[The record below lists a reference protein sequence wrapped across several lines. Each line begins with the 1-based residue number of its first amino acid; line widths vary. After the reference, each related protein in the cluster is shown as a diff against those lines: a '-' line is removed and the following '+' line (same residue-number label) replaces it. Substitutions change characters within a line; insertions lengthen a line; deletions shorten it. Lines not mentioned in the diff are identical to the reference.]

1 MTTRHNLPAR
11 PTSFIG
17 RSSEM
22 ETVATLLG
30 KERLVTLT
38 GPGGAGKTRLALEVA
53 AASLDDYPDGVWV
66 AELAPIAD
74 PALVA
79 QAVASALG
87 VREEPG
93 RALIETLG
101 SHLSERELLLILDN
115 GEHVLEAAAGLANAL
130 LARAPGVRILVTSRA
145 PLGVVGE
152 QTWAVPTM
160 PVPDPAAAHGIDSL
174 AGVDSVALFVDRAAA
189 YEPEFAL
196 VAGNAR
202 AVAQICS
209 TLEGIP
215 LAIELAAAR
224 IRSLSPEEIA
234 SLLEDRFGL
243 LTSPEPGLSS
253 RRQTLQGAVDWSYD
267 LLTEVERTAFLRSAV
282 FAGGFTSAAATTVC
296 GAGAESLAALAD
308 RSLLIADDARY
319 RMLETIRRYALG
331 RLASSGE
338 ETVARDAHAGYFAA
352 FAEEAEP
359 ELSSANQQAW
369 MDRLEAEHDNI
380 RAALEWTTGARPR
393 PEVALRLAAALWRFW
408 LLRGYW
414 TEGRAW
420 LANALEFKDDSMLW
434 TRAKA
439 LDGAGVLAG
448 YQHDEAGALVLYKES
463 LTLWRAL
470 ADEGG
475 VAVVLNHIGIAE
487 HLAGSNEAAHAH
499 FSEALE
505 IHRRRGEAHA
515 IARVLNNLG
524 SVAQAEGDHA
534 DAVSMF
540 EEAFATG
547 HAVGDKRD
555 IATWL
560 ANIATSSRALGKRD
574 RARSLHL
581 EALALRV
588 EITDRWGIVDS
599 LEGVA
604 AVLVSGS
611 QPPSPAEAERAAV
624 LTGAAEALREQI
636 GFPITPSARAD
647 YDAGVATARTCLGDA
662 AFEAAWTRGRALSIS
677 DAVAAAAEAAPT

>member
-1 MTTRHNLPAR
+1 MSARDNLPVAT
-11 PTSFIG
+11 TSFIG
-17 RSSEM
+17 REAEM
-22 ETVATLLG
+22 TEVRALLG
-30 KERLVTLT
+30 KHRLVTLT
-38 GPGGAGKTRLALEVA
+38 GPGGAGKTRIALEVA
-53 AASLDDYPDGVWV
+53 ASSLRDHRDGVWL

-74 PALVA
+74 PANVA
-79 QAVASALG
+79 QTVATALG
-87 VREEPG
+87 VREEAG
-93 RALIETLG
+93 R
-101 SHLSERELLLILDN
+101 SLSESLGAHLAERETFLVLDN
-115 GEHVLEAAAGLANAL
+115 CEHVLEVCASLAASL
-130 LARAPGVRILVTSRA
+130 LEAAPGLRILVTSRA
-145 PLGVVGE
+145 PLGVE
-152 QTWAVPTM
+152 EERTWPVPTL
-160 PVPDPAAAHGIDSL
+160 AAAE
-174 AGVDSVALFVDRAAA
+174 SVRLFVDRAAA
-189 YEPEFAL
+189 YEPQFAL
-196 VAGNAR
+196 AAGNAK

-224 IRSLSPEEIA
+224 VRTLSPIEIA
-234 SLLEDRFGL
+234 ARLEDRFGL

-267 LLTEVERTAFLRSAV
+267 LLTQDERAAFGRAAV
-282 FAGGFTSAAATTVC
+282 FAGGFTAAAATTVC
-296 GAGAESLAALAD
+296 GASADVLSALAD
-308 RSLLIADDARY
+308 RSLLIAEGSRY

-338 ETVARDAHAGYFAA
+338 ETAARDAHADYLTSL
-352 FAEEAEP
+352 AEEAEP
-359 ELSSANQQAW
+359 ELSGANQQAW
-369 MDRLEAEHDNI
+369 MDRLEAEHGNI
-380 RAALEWTTGARPR
+380 RAALDWTTGSRPR

-414 TEGRAW
+414 TEGRTW
-420 LANALEFKDDSMLW
+420 LARALEFKDDSMLW

-448 YQHDEAGALVLYKES
+448 YQNDEAGALALYKES

-487 HLAGSNEAAHAH
+487 HLAGNNESAHTH

-505 IHRRRGEAHA
+505 IHRARGDAHA

-534 DAVSMF
+534 AAVSMF

-547 HAVGDKRD
+547 HAVGDRRD
-555 IATWL
+555 IATWT
-560 ANIATSSRALGKRD
+560 ANIATSSRALGKLE

-581 EALALRV
+581 DALAIRA

-604 AVLVSGS
+604 AVLVSAPSG
-611 QPPSPAEAERAAV
+611 PSPAEAERAAV
-624 LTGAAEALREQI
+624 LLGAASVLREQI
-636 GFPITPSARAD
+636 GFPITPGARAE
-647 YDAGVATARTCLGDA
+647 YDAWLALARSAAGDA
-662 AFEAAWTRGRALSIS
+662 SFAAALSRGRSLSSEEAIT
-677 DAVAAAAEAAPT
+677 VAAQAAP